1 MKKSSFFAG
10 CVAVA
15 SLALSGSV
23 LAHHGDAGRYIE
35 DVVEI
40 TGTVVETQ
48 LINPHAILV
57 LDVDTNGKKVRW
69 QAEMGGA
76 QGLIRGGWTKDV
88 KPGTKVTLT
97 GRRLKSGAPYMNLT
111 ERARVVV
118 TDTGKEVCAT
128 RTSASRRP
136 PAAAARQTRV
146 ARRLR
151 HLSREV
157 RLMSEGTSLSRGP
170 FFHEPAERPSISSV
184 RLEASMRRQVLA
196 VLCCSGGRCRQC
208 WLVARPS
215 AR

>member
-57 LDVDTNGKKVRW
+57 LDVTDPNGKKVRW

-76 QGLIRGGWTKDV
+76 QGLIRGGWTTDV

-111 ERARVVV
+111 ERARVIV
-118 TDTGKEVCAT
+118 TDTRQG
-128 RTSASRRP
+128 SAAQRELRPAGAHGRRWH
-136 PAAAARQTRV
+136 V
-146 ARRLR
+146 EHRR
-151 HLSREV
+151 
-157 RLMSEGTSLSRGP
+157 SRGACAA
-170 FFHEPAERPSISSV
+170 PAK
-184 RLEASMRRQVLA
+184 
-196 VLCCSGGRCRQC
+196 
-208 WLVARPS
+208 
-215 AR
+215 

>member
-57 LDVDTNGKKVRW
+57 LDVTDANGKKVRW

-76 QGLIRGGWTKDV
+76 QGLIRGGWTQDV

-97 GRRLKSGAPYMNLT
+97 GRRLKSGAPYVNLT
-111 ERARVVV
+111 ERANVVLP
-118 TDTGKEVCAT
+118 DTGKEIW
-128 RTSASRRP
+128 RTANYGEAAP
-136 PAAAARQTRV
+136 PP
-146 ARRLR
+146 
-151 HLSREV
+151 
-157 RLMSEGTSLSRGP
+157 SEGGT
-170 FFHEPAERPSISSV
+170 
-184 RLEASMRRQVLA
+184 
-196 VLCCSGGRCRQC
+196 SGGGANVGVPSTG
-208 WLVARPS
+208 VAP
-215 AR
+215 